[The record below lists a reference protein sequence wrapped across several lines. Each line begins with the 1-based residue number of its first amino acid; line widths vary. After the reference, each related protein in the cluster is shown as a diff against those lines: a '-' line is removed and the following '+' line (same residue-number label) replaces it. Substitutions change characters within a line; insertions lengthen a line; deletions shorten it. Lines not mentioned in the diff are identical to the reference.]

1 MTTIHNRH
9 HHHHYHDKMV
19 KLQLKCQLKGYKH
32 HTNYFPGLGLQCS
45 TLTFFRL
52 VSEINQ

>member
-32 HTNYFPGLGLQCS
+32 RTNYFPGLGLQCS